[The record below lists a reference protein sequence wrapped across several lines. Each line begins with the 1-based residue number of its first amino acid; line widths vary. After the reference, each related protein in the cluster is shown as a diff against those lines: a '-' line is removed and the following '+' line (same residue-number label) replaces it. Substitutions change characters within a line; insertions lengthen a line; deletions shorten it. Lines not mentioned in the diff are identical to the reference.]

1 MQKKSTFRTAN
12 PSQPSV
18 CQAEYLARE
27 HSHQTK
33 QQMKK
38 QHPERQAKE

>member
-1 MQKKSTFRTAN
+1 MQKKEYIQNSR
-12 PSQPSV
+12 PSA

-27 HSHQTK
+27 HPHQTK